1 MILYLYA
8 WGNFYLSFVGNIFI
22 YSHGPSLFKDLF
34 YNFSVAGTV
43 ATPTATTSSTAVTTE
58 NTFSELSTIP
68 AEKSSLDLFG
78 SELKLFPEPPVENSP
93 AVLQKPAQ
101 PTTAVSADTSAPW
114 IVTVSMYWNDLPAI
128 MIDNAPFVRL
138 VDIHKQILP
147 AKDTG
152 ILKKRCQLLGIEV
165 LNCTEMQRYFLVQ
178 YGKAFNSKSTLIISK
193 DDAKSLIG
201 YYVNPGSHPPRV
213 RCRTMG
219 DKTRVPIQ
227 NNRSVSSVLLTAHH
241 CLVYCLSQGKRDECC
256 LASNFCFISH
266 FMPYQ

>member
-1 MILYLYA
+1 MHE
-8 WGNFYLSFVGNIFI
+8 NFI
-22 YSHGPSLFKDLF
+22 SLFKDLF
-34 YNFSVAGTV
+34 DNFSVAGTD
-43 ATPTATTSSTAVTTE
+43 ATPTATTSSAAVTTE

-78 SELKLFPEPPVENSP
+78 SELKLFPETPVENNP
-93 AVLQKPAQ
+93 AVLPKQAHL
-101 PTTAVSADTSAPW
+101 TTAGSADTSAPW

-213 RCRTMG
+213 RCRNMG
-219 DKTRVPIQ
+219 DKTRVPVQ
-227 NNRSVSSVLLTAHH
+227 NNRSVSSVLLTAHR
-241 CLVYCLSQGKRDECC
+241 CLVYCLSPGKCDECC
-256 LASNFCFISH
+256 LSSNFCFVSH
-266 FMPYQ
+266 IMPEQ